1 MKTISVL
8 GIDLAK
14 SVFQLY
20 GRDESGSV
28 VVEKSVTRAK
38 LAPFVRGLLPCT
50 IAMEAGAGAHH
61 WAREFQA
68 MGHTVRLIAPQ
79 FVKPFVMGAKNDRND
94 ARGIVEAA
102 LRPGMRFV
110 MGKTV
115 AQQEIQLLHR
125 IRQRLVAHRT
135 ALSNEIRGM
144 LAEFGIV
151 FPASRRKLVEG
162 LRSYLSGSEATM
174 SNRRRSALDQLATEL
189 KRLDE
194 DVQLYDRELDRVRE
208 EVPACGLFESV
219 PGVGPVA
226 STALVAGVTFAEFT
240 SGRHVAAWLG
250 LTPRQHSSGGKTR
263 LFAISKR
270 GNTYLR
276 TLLIHGARSVIRH
289 VRDKE
294 DRTSRWLRALVERRG
309 VNRAT
314 VALAAKNARVL
325 WAISQTATPYR
336 AAA

>member
-1 MKTISVL
+1 MKSISVL

-14 SVFQLY
+14 SVFQLH
-20 GRDESGSV
+20 GRDAIGAIV
-28 VVEKSVTRAK
+28 VDKGITRAK
-38 LAPFVRGLLPCT
+38 LASFVRGLAPCT
-50 IAMEAGAGAHH
+50 IAMEAGASAHH
-61 WAREFQA
+61 WAREFQT
-68 MGHTVRLIAPQ
+68 MGHTVRVIAPQ
-79 FVKPFVMGAKNDRND
+79 FVKPFVMGGKNDRND

-102 LRPGMRFV
+102 LRPEMRFV
-110 MGKTV
+110 AVKTV
-115 AQQEIQLLHR
+115 AQQEIQILHR

-144 LAEFGIV
+144 LAEFGII

-162 LRSYLSGSEATM
+162 LRSYMSGPESTM
-174 SNRRRSALDQLATEL
+174 SDRRRNALEQLATEL
-189 KRLDE
+189 RRLDS
-194 DVQLYDRELDRVRE
+194 DVQLYDRELDRIRGE
-208 EVPACGLFESV
+208 LPACGLFESV
-219 PGVGPVA
+219 PGVGPIA
-226 STALVAGVTFAEFT
+226 STALVSGVNFAEFT
-240 SGRHVAAWLG
+240 SGRDVAAWLG

-289 VRDKE
+289 VGVKD
-294 DRTSRWLRALVERRG
+294 DRTSRWLRALIARRG

-325 WAISQTATPYR
+325 WAINQTATPYR
-336 AAA
+336 VAA